1 MASLTGVLFVLSAL
15 FFVAVQ
21 CSKVGRRPKNCP
33 PGPPTLPLIGNL
45 HQMPKKDGHLQFQ
58 KWAQEYGPVYSLI
71 LGTQII
77 VVLSSD
83 QSVKDVLD
91 RRGVIYS
98 SRPVRYIAQECIS
111 QGHRV
116 VLMVWVGS
124 LCEPRLNS

>member
-1 MASLTGVLFVLSAL
+1 
-15 FFVAVQ
+15 
-21 CSKVGRRPKNCP
+21 
-33 PGPPTLPLIGNL
+33 
-45 HQMPKKDGHLQFQ
+45 MPKKDGHLQFQ

-91 RRGVIYS
+91 RRGGIYS

-116 VLMVWVGS
+116 VLMVWVRS